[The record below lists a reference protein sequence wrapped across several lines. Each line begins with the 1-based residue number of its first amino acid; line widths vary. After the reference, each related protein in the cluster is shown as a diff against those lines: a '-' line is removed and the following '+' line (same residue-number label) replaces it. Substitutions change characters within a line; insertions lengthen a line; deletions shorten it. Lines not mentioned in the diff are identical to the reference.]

1 MGGVFFYHATA
12 SISNTPIDA
21 PSSEALSNGAALSGG
36 ADDGLDST
44 EEVETAVPVGVVS
57 PSVVVVVA
65 VPAAVVPG
73 AVAEVEAA
81 GVSEAEPALVAV
93 VRVVPAAAVVVVVGL
108 GTAEGSPV
116 AASRA
121 LETAALG
128 TGASR
133 VPHVLTRGSS
143 TASTEREA
151 SHPARTQ
158 VATSGR
164 KRPLALSHM
173 HCRSSTSHPAFS
185 THVVTHG
192 GMLEKGNAGNSAR
205 APRAASDSR
214 RAPASIMGLRT
225 AGAMGGGGLYR

>member
-1 MGGVFFYHATA
+1 M
-12 SISNTPIDA
+12 SNTPIDA
-21 PSSEALSNGAALSGG
+21 PSNEALSTGAALSGG

-44 EEVETAVPVGVVS
+44 GEVESAVPVGVVS
-57 PSVVVVVA
+57 PSVVV
-65 VPAAVVPG
+65 PAVVVSG

-81 GVSEAEPALVAV
+81 VVSEPALVAV
-93 VRVVPAAAVVVVVGL
+93 VKVVPAAVVGL

-151 SHPARTQ
+151 SHPARMQ

-164 KRPLALSHM
+164 KLPLDLLHM
-173 HCRSSTSHPAFS
+173 HSRSRTSHPAFS

-214 RAPASIMGLRT
+214 RAPASIMGFRV
-225 AGAMGGGGLYR
+225 AGAMSGDGL